1 MRTSFYTVFV
11 ALSLLLSGC
20 LGYDG
25 DLDHGYQV
33 DRQSLD
39 NVQLGITN
47 KRQILDMLGTPSTTS
62 TVGGDAWYYISRKE
76 KRLLAFMPVQTT
88 DQNVVAVY
96 FNKGGTV
103 SRIADYGMKDGKVF
117 DFVSRTTPTEGQEP
131 SFVRNILQGLFR
143 FQM

>member
-1 MRTSFYTVFV
+1 
-11 ALSLLLSGC
+11 
-20 LGYDG
+20 
-25 DLDHGYQV
+25 
-33 DRQSLD
+33 
-39 NVQLGITN
+39 
-47 KRQILDMLGTPSTTS
+47 
-62 TVGGDAWYYISRKE
+62 
-76 KRLLAFMPVQTT
+76 MPVQTT